1 MHLVDGFVV
10 EHRLAGICIEHA
22 CNPACMQPFT
32 DRPSKRIHNQI
43 RRLAQ
48 QGVPGHAGGGGGV
61 ESSGGWRG
69 HFRSS
74 KSDAK

>member
-1 MHLVDGFVV
+1 MFEIGSD
-10 EHRLAGICIEHA
+10 IDHA
-22 CNPACMQPFT
+22 CMHPFT
-32 DRPSKRIHNQI
+32 DYPCKRIHNQI

-48 QGVPGHAGGGGGV
+48 QGVPGHAGRGGGA

-74 KSDAK
+74 KSADAK